1 MMGLVERSPCSFAF
15 LCVLSMAAVRFQGER
30 AFVIYMYVCMYV
42 CMYVYISSE
51 REMNAPLP
59 AQTRKE
65 TYIMRIYA

>member
-1 MMGLVERSPCSFAF
+1 
-15 LCVLSMAAVRFQGER
+15 
-30 AFVIYMYVCMYV
+30 
-42 CMYVYISSE
+42 MYVYISSE